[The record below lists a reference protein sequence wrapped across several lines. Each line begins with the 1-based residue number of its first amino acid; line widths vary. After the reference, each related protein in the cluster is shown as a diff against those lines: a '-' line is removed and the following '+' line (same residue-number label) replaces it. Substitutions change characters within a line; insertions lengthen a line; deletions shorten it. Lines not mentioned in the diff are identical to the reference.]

1 MRTEIII
8 NVGSNESR
16 IAILE
21 EGKLAELF
29 VERPEEERMVGMIY
43 KGMVTSVLPGMQAAF
58 VDIDIPKRGFLPLS
72 DLLASDRAY
81 SPFLGESEVEE
92 LEKKGQRRSIKEMLK
107 PGDVILVQI
116 TKEPIGGKGPKLTTQ
131 LAIPGR
137 FTVLLPGEDH
147 LGVSRKIT
155 NWKEKRRLK
164 ELVAPLRPEGMGVIV
179 RTEGEGKGE
188 KEFKSDIN
196 RLLKTWKKITKKAGK
211 GKAPILL
218 HRDVGITSSVVRD
231 LFSSEVE
238 RMVVDSKREYRRILS
253 YLRSV
258 SSQLRTKV
266 EYYKGEEPIFDFYG
280 IEKEIEKMLDRKV
293 WLKRGSYI
301 VIDHTEALVT
311 IDVNSGRY
319 VGRENLE
326 ETALRTNLEAA
337 REITRQ
343 MRLRDIGGI
352 IVIDFI
358 DMEGRKNR
366 DKVYQELRG
375 AFKRDRA
382 NVSILPISD
391 FGLVE
396 LTRQRIK
403 PSFLYTFSEA
413 CPLCNGTGRVLS
425 QVTMMAKIER
435 WLKRAKG
442 VLKEKRLKLQVHPVV
457 ADYLLE
463 SRGQRLKKLS
473 KESKRRLE
481 VEADPSQKID
491 SYKFLLAK
499 DGLDVTGEFMP

>member
-29 VERPEEERMVGMIY
+29 VERPEEERMVGTVY
-43 KGMVTSVLPGMQAAF
+43 KGAITSVLPGMQAAF
-58 VDIDIPKRGFLPLS
+58 VDIGPPKRGFLPIS
-72 DLLASDRAY
+72 DLLAADGAY
-81 SPFLGESEVEE
+81 SPFLGEPQVKE
-92 LEKKGQRRSIKEMLK
+92 LERKGRRRDIQEMLK
-107 PGDVILVQI
+107 VGQAILVQVA
-116 TKEPIGGKGPKLTTQ
+116 KESIGNKGPRLTTQ

-147 LGVSRKIT
+147 LGISRKIT

-164 ELVAPLRPEGMGVIV
+164 ELVSPLKPERMGIIV

-188 KEFKSDIN
+188 KEFKADIN
-196 RLLKTWKKITKKAGK
+196 RLLKAWKKITKKAEREK
-211 GKAPILL
+211 GPALL

-231 LFSSEVE
+231 LFSSEVV
-238 RMVVDSKREYRRILS
+238 RMVVDSNREYRRIIS

-258 SSQLRTKV
+258 SSELRPKV
-266 EYYKGEEPIFDFYG
+266 EHYKGEEPIFDFYR
-280 IEKEIEKMLDRKV
+280 IENEIEKMFDRKV
-293 WLKRGSYI
+293 WLKRGSHI

-319 VGRENLE
+319 VGRENIE

-337 REITRQ
+337 KEIARQ
-343 MRLRDIGGI
+343 IRLRDIGGI

-358 DMEGRKNR
+358 DMERKENR
-366 DKVYQELRG
+366 DKVYKELKG

-382 NVSILPISD
+382 NVNILPISD
-391 FGLVE
+391 FGLME
-396 LTRQRIK
+396 LTRERIK
-403 PSFLYTFSEA
+403 PSLLYTFSEA

-425 QVTMMAKIER
+425 RVTMMAKIER

-442 VLKEKRLKLQVHPVV
+442 GLKRERLKLFVHPAV

-463 SRGQRLKKLS
+463 SKGQRLKRLC
-473 KESKRRLE
+473 KESKHRLE
-481 VEADPSQKID
+481 LEADPSTEIND
-491 SYKFLLAK
+491 YRFLLAK
-499 DGLDVTGEFMP
+499 NGLDVTKEFIP

>member
-21 EGKLAELF
+21 EGKLVELF

-58 VDIDIPKRGFLPLS
+58 VDIGIAKRGFLPLS
-72 DLLASDRAY
+72 DLAVSEGAW
-81 SPFLGESEVEE
+81 SPFLGEHEVKEIE
-92 LEKKGQRRSIKEMLK
+92 RKGRRKPVGKMLK
-107 PGDVILVQI
+107 PGDIILVQV
-116 TKEPIGGKGPKLTTQ
+116 TKEPMGRKGPKLTTQ

-155 NWKEKRRLK
+155 NWKERKRLK
-164 ELVAPLRPEGMGVIV
+164 ELVAPFKPEGMGVIV

-188 KEFKSDIN
+188 GEFKSDIE
-196 RLLKTWKKITKKAGK
+196 RLLKAWKKITKRAGK
-211 GKAPILL
+211 GKAPALL
-218 HRDVGITSSVVRD
+218 YRDVGITSSVVRD

-258 SSQLRTKV
+258 SPQLRPKV

-280 IEKEIEKMLDRKV
+280 IEKEIEKVFERKI

-311 IDVNSGRY
+311 VDVNSGRY

-337 REITRQ
+337 REIARQ
-343 MRLRDIGGI
+343 IRLRDIGGI

-358 DMEGRKNR
+358 DVEGKRNR
-366 DKVYQELRG
+366 EKVYQELKG

-382 NVSILPISD
+382 NVSILPMND
-391 FGLVE
+391 FGLIE
-396 LTRQRIK
+396 LTRGRTK
-403 PSFLYTFSEA
+403 PSLLYTFSEA
-413 CPLCNGTGRVLS
+413 CPLCNGIGRVLS
-425 QVTMMAKIER
+425 PVTMMAKIER
-435 WLKRAKG
+435 WLERAKG
-442 VLKEKRLKLQVHPVV
+442 GLREKRLKLLLHPMV

-463 SRGQRLKKLS
+463 SRGQRLKKLC
-473 KESKRRLE
+473 KESKRKLQ
-481 VEADPSQKID
+481 VEADPSLPVD
-491 SYKFLLAK
+491 GYKFLLAK
-499 DGLDVTGEFMP
+499 EGIDVTEEFMP